1 MNSLSIGNTITIEDL
16 LKYGPLGLELEYD
29 AFAGDR
35 PTKVVYD
42 LALYNSRGQHD
53 RACAEEEF
61 TECFPTLEFVPGF
74 IGANCVRD
82 KIPLHSGWSMVRDG
96 EWKISKLPTIPL
108 LKRKTT

>member
-1 MNSLSIGNTITIEDL
+1 MSRLSIGNTITIEDL

-74 IGANCVRD
+74 IGVGCVTD
-82 KIPLHSGWSMVRDG
+82 MVHLHSGWNRVRDG
-96 EWKISKLPTIPL
+96 EWKISKLPIVSL
-108 LKRKTT
+108 LKRKPL